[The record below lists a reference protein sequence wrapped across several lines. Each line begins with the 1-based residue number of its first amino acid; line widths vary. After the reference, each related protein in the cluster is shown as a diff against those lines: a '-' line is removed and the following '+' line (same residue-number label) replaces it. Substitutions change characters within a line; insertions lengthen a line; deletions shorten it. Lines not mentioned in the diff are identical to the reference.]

1 MQYNDE
7 TEASEGSAEEES
19 DGEQAEYQNYPPQK
33 CQLGGNLC
41 NF

>member
-19 DGEQAEYQNYPPQK
+19 DGEESNEAFE
-33 CQLGGNLC
+33 
-41 NF
+41 NFTNR